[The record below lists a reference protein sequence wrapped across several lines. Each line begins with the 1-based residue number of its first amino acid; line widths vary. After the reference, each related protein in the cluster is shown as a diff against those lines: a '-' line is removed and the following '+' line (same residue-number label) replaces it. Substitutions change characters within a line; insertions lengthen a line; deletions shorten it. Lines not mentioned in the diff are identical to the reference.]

1 MAGGPPR
8 MGGGPMGGPP
18 GGSDMMRERLSRFEG
33 FLRSMDTNGNGM
45 LEISEVPEDRRR
57 FFSFMAERAGLDP
70 NQPIAISGAMETIQR
85 RFFGGESGGS
95 RGAAD
100 RDREHDRRSDSQS
113 SSTDDS
119 KNEKPAVSLVPGFGV
134 PEGFPPIPGFGAPS
148 LALAATANT
157 SNSRSDSRSR
167 SDDAEREERARR
179 FADMI
184 MGRYDA
190 NRNGR
195 LERDEWRD
203 MRGDPQEMDR
213 NHDGV
218 ITREELVQRVAE
230 FSRSSDRWR
239 AGDRSSRS
247 SRGESPKEQTGK
259 RLRFLRPTERLPDD
273 LPDWFYDRDKNEDGQ
288 IAMAEFASSWS
299 DSRVQEFL
307 RFDLNSDGVITPDEC
322 LKAEEQAENEA
333 EQPARA
339 AETSA
344 QAGSTSSN
352 SDSEGGG
359 RPRLRFNWGGMMFG
373 GR

>member
-1 MAGGPPR
+1 
-8 MGGGPMGGPP
+8 MGGPP
-18 GGSDMMRERLSRFEG
+18 GSSDMMRERLSRFEG
-33 FLRSMDTNGNGM
+33 FLRSMDANGNGM

-57 FFSFMAERAGLDP
+57 FFSFMVERAGLDP

-85 RFFGGESGGS
+85 RFFGGESGS
-95 RGAAD
+95 SAGASD
-100 RDREHDRRSDSQS
+100 RDRDRDRDHDRRSDSKS
-113 SSTDDS
+113 SSRDDS

-157 SNSRSDSRSR
+157 SSSRSDSRSR

-184 MGRYDA
+184 MERYDK

-203 MRGDPQEMDR
+203 MRGDPQEIDR
-213 NHDGV
+213 NRDGV
-218 ITREELVQRVAE
+218 ITREELMQRVAE
-230 FSRSSDRWR
+230 FSRSSDRSR
-239 AGDRSSRS
+239 DGDRSSRS
-247 SRGESPKEQTGK
+247 SGGESPKEQTAE

-322 LKAEEQAENEA
+322 LKAKEQGENVE
-333 EQPARA
+333 EQPARVV
-339 AETSA
+339 ETPA
-344 QAGSTSSN
+344 QAGNTSGS
-352 SDSEGGG
+352 SESEGGSG
-359 RPRLRFNWGGMMFG
+359 PRSRFTWGGMMFG